1 MSRVA
6 ATARSRAATA
16 VAIAALLVCACS
28 PSTSTSPP
36 RADPRH
42 DAALDD
48 DAADLATAR
57 RLHPTVLL
65 RRAPAPERRTLPP
78 APTGAERVRYPSGT
92 LELQAYFARPPGAT
106 GPRAAVVYLHGG
118 FSLVPSD
125 FEHARPLLDAGMV
138 VMTPSLRGENGNPG
152 ELELLW
158 GELDD
163 AVAAIDWLA
172 RQPGIDPQRIHVVG
186 HSIGGGL
193 AALVS
198 LRADAEVASTTSIAG
213 LYTPATF
220 VRWAASD
227 GNRKLVRFDPA
238 VASEGELRVLGPQLS
253 RMVHPHVA
261 YIGRD
266 DAPFVA
272 NAHALATAAA
282 RVQAPLEIREVE
294 GDHEGC
300 LAPAL
305 ADFLRRRA
313 GEVTS

>member
-1 MSRVA
+1 MIGVA
-6 ATARSRAATA
+6 ATARV
-16 VAIAALLVCACS
+16 VAIAALSACAS
-28 PSTSTSPP
+28 APTT
-36 RADPRH
+36 
-42 DAALDD
+42 
-48 DAADLATAR
+48 ATAQGDDLVAQR
-57 RLHPTVLL
+57 RRQPTTLL
-65 RRAPAPERRTLPP
+65 RPAPAPERSTLPP
-78 APTGAERVRYPSGT
+78 APEGAATVRYQSGA
-92 LELQAYFARPPGAT
+92 LELQAYLARPAGAE
-106 GPRAAVVYLHGG
+106 GPRPAVVYLHGG

-125 FEHARPLLDAGMV
+125 FEHVRPLLDAGMV

-152 ELELLW
+152 ALELLW

-163 AVAAIDWLA
+163 AVAAIHWLA
-172 RQPGIDPQRIHVVG
+172 RQPGVDPRRMHVVG

-238 VASEGELRVLGPQLS
+238 VPSEGELRVLGPQLS
-253 RMVHPHVA
+253 RMVHAHVA
-261 YIGRD
+261 YVGRD
-266 DAPFVA
+266 DPPFVA
-272 NAHALATAAA
+272 NAAALARAAA
-282 RVQAPLEIREVE
+282 QLHAPLAIREVD

-305 ADFLRRRA
+305 AAFLRDHA
-313 GEVTS
+313 GEVTP